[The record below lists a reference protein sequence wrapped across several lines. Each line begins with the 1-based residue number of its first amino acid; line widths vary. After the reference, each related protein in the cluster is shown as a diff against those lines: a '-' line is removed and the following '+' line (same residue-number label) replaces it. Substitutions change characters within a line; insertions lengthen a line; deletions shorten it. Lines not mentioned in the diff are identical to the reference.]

1 MYKPLKTLAA
11 AIAVAS
17 LPMSISAAPYS
28 QLIIFGDSLSDTGQF
43 IDQQNPTSPSGVRFT
58 NRTGP
63 GYLAPAPYG
72 QVSTQILADQLGL
85 QALPS
90 TPFRA
95 IGVHP
100 AGTNYAVGGYR
111 TDQIRDSITTTSV
124 TVPPPGNTPPLAS
137 RPGYLAEFG
146 SADRNALYYINGGG
160 NNVIQGL
167 MTDFATATASASEL
181 VAGVAALQ
189 QAGARYIVVSD
200 LPDVGNT
207 PLGLISGQRASMS
220 AITAVFNQELDRQL
234 TELGGSIL
242 RLNFNDLLSE
252 VYADLGAFGFDASI
266 TQINTC
272 FDDGTGGSSGCG
284 PLANS
289 SWAINGATPNANRL
303 IFNDGVHPTEAVH
316 RISGDYMYSV
326 LSAPAEI
333 SLLPEMGLASLT
345 SHQQHLQ
352 SQWQTQRGNWQ
363 ETGKWNGF
371 VAGGVM
377 RNDFKRGQVVPS
389 TDGKGTQLTL
399 GSSYRMDDNWRLGLA
414 LGLQRQELDTDSKS
428 NYEMDSYLLTGFA
441 QYQRERAWA
450 DASLSYGHL
459 DYSDL
464 KRQFALGI
472 TQRAEKGDTD
482 GSLLA
487 FSARVGYD
495 LANPGTGWQVSPFIS
510 ADIAKVDV
518 DGYREA
524 GTRSTA
530 LFYGDQQRDSQ
541 RLGLGVQM
549 KRQLNQQT
557 AWHAELATE
566 REMKDDTSH
575 VRTGLVSR
583 SGNSASLPGYMPEK
597 SNLTGAV
604 GITHDLGNEL
614 QVGASYHFRGTD
626 DRQHGLNL
634 SLGWNW

>member
-28 QLIIFGDSLSDTGQF
+28 QLIIFGDSLSDSGQF

-90 TPFRA
+90 TPFRVV
-95 IGVHP
+95 GVHP

-124 TVPPPGNTPPLAS
+124 TVPPPGDTPPLAS
-137 RPGYLAEFG
+137 RLGYLAEFG

-167 MTDFATATASASEL
+167 MVDFATASASASEL
-181 VAGVAALQ
+181 VAGVSALQ

-207 PLGLISGQRASMS
+207 PLGFLTGERANMS

-234 TELGGSIL
+234 AELGGNIL
-242 RLNFNDLLSE
+242 RLNFNGLLNE

-266 TQINTC
+266 NQVNTC
-272 FDDGTGGSSGCG
+272 FDNGSGGSSGCG

-289 SWAINGATPNANRL
+289 TWAINGATPNPDRL
-303 IFNDGVHPTEAVH
+303 IFNDGVHPTTAVH
-316 RISGDYMYSV
+316 RISGDYMFSV
-326 LSAPAEI
+326 LSAPGEI

-377 RNDFKRGQVVPS
+377 RNDFKNAQVTPS
-389 TDGKGTQLTL
+389 ADGKGTQLTL

-566 REMKDDTSH
+566 REIKDDTSH

>member
-28 QLIIFGDSLSDTGQF
+28 QLIIFGDSLSDSGQF
-43 IDQQNPTSPSGVRFT
+43 PDPGNPFSVSGNRFT

-63 GYLAPAPYG
+63 TFLAPETFG
-72 QVSTQILADQLGL
+72 QVSTQLLANQLGL

-90 TPFRA
+90 APARVGGSPTP
-95 IGVHP
+95 G
-100 AGTNYAVGGYR
+100 GTNYAVGGY
-111 TDQIRDSITTTSV
+111 TTNQIRDSITTAMSV
-124 TVPPPGNTPPLAS
+124 PAPDPVISGARL
-137 RPGYLAEFG
+137 GYLAEFG
-146 SADRNALYYINGGG
+146 RADRNALFYINGGG
-160 NNVIQGL
+160 NDVIQSLLGAPFDPTL
-167 MTDFATATASASEL
+167 SAAAL
-181 VAGVAALQ
+181 VSGVAALQ

-200 LPDVGNT
+200 LPDVGPT
-207 PLGLISGQRASMS
+207 PFATALNQRTLGSNNS
-220 AITAVFNQELDRQL
+220 ADFNRELDQQL
-234 TELGGSIL
+234 AVLGGNIL
-242 RLNFNDLLSE
+242 RLNFNGLLTE
-252 VYADLGAFGFDASI
+252 VYADLERFGFANIDQTS
-266 TQINTC
+266 TC
-272 FDDGTGGSSGCG
+272 FDDGSGDGISNCG

-289 SWAINGATPNANRL
+289 TWAINGATPNPDRL
-303 IFNDGVHPTEAVH
+303 IFNDGVHPTTAVH
-316 RISGDYMYSV
+316 RITADYMYSI
-326 LSAPAEI
+326 LSAPGEI
-333 SLLPEMGLASLT
+333 TLLPEMGLTSLT

-371 VAGGVM
+371 VSGGAM
-377 RNDFKRGQVVPS
+377 RNDFKNAQVTPS
-389 TDGKGTQLTL
+389 ADGKGTQLTL
-399 GSSYRMDDNWRLGLA
+399 GSSYRLDDNWRLGLA
-414 LGLQRQELDTDSKS
+414 VGLQRQKLDTASKS
-428 NYEMDSYLLTGFA
+428 TYELDSYLLTGFA

-518 DGYREA
+518 DGYRED
-524 GTRSTA
+524 GMRSTA
-530 LFYGDQQRDSQ
+530 LFFGDQERDSQ